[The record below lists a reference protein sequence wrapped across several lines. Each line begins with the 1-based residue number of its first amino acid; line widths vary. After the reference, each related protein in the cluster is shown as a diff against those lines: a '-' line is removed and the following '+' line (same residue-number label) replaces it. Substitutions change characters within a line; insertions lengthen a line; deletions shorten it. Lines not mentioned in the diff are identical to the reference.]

1 MLYIRIFSEL
11 FAFAD
16 FMVLIGGLLDA
27 GWSRLVLA
35 VLFLLLQKIWKSQT
49 AVVSEVVSLLPMV
62 SSLWHSYFY
71 RT

>member
-1 MLYIRIFSEL
+1 MLCIRIFSEL

-35 VLFLLLQKIWKSQT
+35 VLLLLLQKIWKSQT
-49 AVVSEVVSLLPMV
+49 AVVSEL
-62 SSLWHSYFY
+62 
-71 RT
+71 